1 MIRHRAISS
10 VCVGS
15 GASQRAGPEQVSLL
29 WISCLSVCQEPS
41 DFAHAVQWASER
53 SSDSLKAR
61 LPHAGHEKM
70 IMKAPTGPTRHPTQT
85 RPTALLR
92 RGSKMLLIRPIG

>member
-1 MIRHRAISS
+1 MLTTPLAILTTHWALDVLCLRVAS
-10 VCVGS
+10 V
-15 GASQRAGPEQVSLL
+15 LL
-29 WISCLSVCQEPS
+29 MLRLSACQEPS
-41 DFAHAVQWASER
+41 DVAHVVQCASER

-70 IMKAPTGPTRHPTQT
+70 IMKSPTRPTRHPTQT

-92 RGSKMLLIRPIG
+92 RVINVLLARPMT